1 MRYLFAALAVAGAVF
16 STAVQAETRIF
27 IISNNADGY
36 GVDRCLATGAIPAN
50 AGGCKAGSCEQF
62 VAIECSR

>member
-36 GVDRCLATGAIPAN
+36 GVDRCWPPARA
-50 AGGCKAGSCEQF
+50 AG
-62 VAIECSR
+62 